1 MSSLKIKNCNPH
13 FHNPTVRAH
22 SCNDIQTVPAH
33 RTAHIKK
40 VLATTWLLT
49 TEFKDSVLLNHFI
62 IYWDRAYF
70 QQQSSDGTI
79 YKDGRHFKV
88 IYHNCTP
95 EDCAVQIGAEVS
107 GAGAGA
113 EVSGAATSTQL
124 ALSFRV
130 PRHIYEGAYP
140 VVLVSPARSARSH

>member
-1 MSSLKIKNCNPH
+1 MRSLKIKNCNPH
-13 FHNPTVRAH
+13 HHNPTVRTHA
-22 SCNDIQTVPAH
+22 SPDIYTVPAH

-95 EDCAVQIGAEVS
+95 EDCAVQIAGVS
-107 GAGAGA
+107 G
-113 EVSGAATSTQL
+113 VSSSNQL

-130 PRHIYEGAYP
+130 PRYIFDGAYP
-140 VVLVSPARSARSH
+140 VVLVSPSRSTRPH